1 MQDPILFGDF
11 MNSNPSDPEVIDPK
25 IYQDCGSFEVVSK
38 KFDSFLVMYNVKIYN
53 VGRGLSLRNE
63 ISIV

>member
-38 KFDSFLVMYNVKIYN
+38 KFDSFLVMYNEEDYH
-53 VGRGLSLRNE
+53 
-63 ISIV
+63 